1 MGSPVSLNLRNI
13 VWHGFVGADEIDLHR
28 YASVM
33 LFLSASIGCHLKDK
47 IIPFRRNW
55 TSLTRLQHLPKLF
68 DWSEE
73 ELTEAIVNCRGLPTN
88 RKKVWQ
94 RVIEHYREK
103 RYGRMCVILLPEM
116 EMLLR
121 LIYCA
126 VNECPLRT
134 LTAESVV
141 HYTTLDVILSPSN
154 SLMNNF
160 LGQSLYSALLDVFVE
175 SEGPHLRD
183 RFSHGECR
191 ITAVS
196 AQVPQH
202 LLALSIALLL
212 LPSQSRQLPV
222 HYSPVFTQ
230 TALFRKQLV
239 ETLHTVGDWMQ
250 FVGVDDGI
258 SAVLTQFGASSW
270 QNISQIVSEISL
282 LPALLNQDSST
293 LRQLIGVWRRTMKQ
307 TVVGCNLIQEK
318 LKSYRNAELRSR
330 QRATHARLESYLPL
344 YARAILRYIQLPLA
358 HAMGVSP
365 DVSLLTHR
373 RINIGP
379 VVTCW
384 ADNLVSAPVNNRW
397 MELASCAND
406 FLRSTEP

>member
-1 MGSPVSLNLRNI
+1 LEDITIPYRRS
-13 VWHGFVGADEIDLHR
+13 WTDL
-28 YASVM
+28 S
-33 LFLSASIGCHLKDK
+33 
-47 IIPFRRNW
+47 
-55 TSLTRLQHLPKLF
+55 RLQQLPKWF
-68 DWSEE
+68 DWTEE
-73 ELTEAIVNCRGLPTN
+73 ELTEAVVNCRGLPTN
-88 RKKVWQ
+88 RKKSWLRAIQ
-94 RVIEHYREK
+94 HYREK
-103 RYGRMCVILLPEM
+103 RYGRACVTLLPEM
-116 EMLLR
+116 ELLLR

-126 VNECPLRT
+126 ANDCPLRA

-154 SLMNNF
+154 NLINNF
-160 LGQSLYSALLDVFVE
+160 LGQSLHSALLDLFVE

-212 LPSQSRQLPV
+212 LPSQSLQLPV

-230 TALFRKQLV
+230 TALFRKELV
-239 ETLHTVGDWMQ
+239 ETLRTVGDWMQ

-258 SAVLTQFGASSW
+258 SVVLTQFGASSW
-270 QNISQIVSEISL
+270 QNIAQIVSDSIL
-282 LPALLNQDSST
+282 LPKLLDQQST
-293 LRQLIGVWRRTMKQ
+293 LIGVWRISMKQ
-307 TVVGCNLIQEK
+307 TVVGCNLIQDK
-318 LKSYRNAELRSR
+318 LKSYRNAQLRSR

-358 HAMGVSP
+358 HAIRVSP
-365 DVSLLTHR
+365 AVSLLTHR

-384 ADNLVSAPVNNRW
+384 ADNLVSASVKCRW
-397 MELASCAND
+397 MELGSCAND